1 MWTDIVVLWQW
12 FDYIYLS
19 LCFLF
24 CNSIPTTRVK
34 HKKMM
39 MMMMI
44 IITIIIIIIIIIKKI
59 ITTIIIINV
68 NDNISS
74 YQMIILSYTPITT
87 SNGNINNDNKDCI
100 VKFSIKWVKPR
111 GSDLIKIILKSKWIH
126 CFPLRMMKFSPA
138 HDEKMIYFES
148 FQNLRI
154 KGQNKS
160 HPYLKLHLWYQT

>member
-1 MWTDIVVLWQW
+1 
-12 FDYIYLS
+12 
-19 LCFLF
+19 
-24 CNSIPTTRVK
+24 
-34 HKKMM
+34 MM

-100 VKFSIKWVKPR
+100 VKFSIK
-111 GSDLIKIILKSKWIH
+111 
-126 CFPLRMMKFSPA
+126 
-138 HDEKMIYFES
+138 
-148 FQNLRI
+148 
-154 KGQNKS
+154 
-160 HPYLKLHLWYQT
+160 